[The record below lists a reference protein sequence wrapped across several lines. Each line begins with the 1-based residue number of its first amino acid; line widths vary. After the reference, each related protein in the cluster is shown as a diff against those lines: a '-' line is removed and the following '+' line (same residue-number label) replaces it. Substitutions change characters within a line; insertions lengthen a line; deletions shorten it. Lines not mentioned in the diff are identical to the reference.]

1 MQLFNYFIAGPC
13 AAESEE
19 QVYET
24 ARQLYEHSKGFPIP
38 LSFFRAG
45 VWKPRSSANSFC
57 GVGEVAF
64 PWLQRVEKD
73 FHFPICVEVANTQ
86 HIEICQKY
94 NIRHIWIGARTA
106 VNPFIIQDL
115 ADATHNGNF
124 TVMVK
129 NPVIPDL
136 KLWIG
141 NIERFEKAGAAQVLA
156 VHRGF
161 AEQKENVLR
170 NAPLWEIPIELRI
183 QRPDIPIICDPSHI
197 AGNTTYIKQ
206 ISQIAIDYGF
216 NGLMIETHCSPTKA
230 LSDQQQQLTPD
241 ELQTLLSQLIFKQN
255 NLPDNL
261 LRKQRTLIR
270 NIDAQ
275 ISQLLS
281 KRMELVEE
289 IAKIK
294 KERQMPLI
302 QPEQW
307 NQVVNNYQQYAHHDP
322 CFDEFLQKYLSLLH
336 QYSLLKQQEINHE
349 NNH

>member
-1 MQLFNYFIAGPC
+1 MQPFNYFIAGPC

-19 QVYET
+19 QVLET
-24 ARQLYEHSKGFPIP
+24 ARQLYAHSKGFPIP
-38 LSFFRAG
+38 LTFFRAG
-45 VWKPRSSANSFC
+45 VWKPRSSANAFC

-64 PWLQRVEKD
+64 PWLKRVEED
-73 FHFPICVEVANTQ
+73 YHFPICVEVANTQ

-94 NIRHIWIGARTA
+94 GIRNLWIGARTA
-106 VNPFIIQDL
+106 VNPFTIQEL
-115 ADATHNGNF
+115 AEATRGQHL
-124 TVMVK
+124 TIMVK
-129 NPVIPDL
+129 NPAIPDL

-141 NIERFEKAGAAQVLA
+141 NIERFEKAGAEKVLA

-170 NAPLWEIPIELRI
+170 NAPLWEIPIELRV
-183 QRPDIPIICDPSHI
+183 QRPDVPIICDPSHI
-197 AGNTTYIKQ
+197 AGNTMYIKQ

-216 NGLMIETHCSPTKA
+216 NGLMIETHYSPTHA
-230 LSDQQQQLTPD
+230 LSDAQQQLTPAAL
-241 ELQTLLSQLIFKQN
+241 EEVFSHLIFKQN
-255 NLPDNL
+255 DHPDNL

-281 KRMELVEE
+281 KRMEIVEE

-294 KERQMPLI
+294 KDNQMPLI

-307 NQVVNNYQQYAHHDP
+307 NTVVNNYMQNAQHDK
-322 CFDEFLQKYLSLLH
+322 CLDEFLQKFLSLLH
-336 QYSLLKQQEINHE
+336 QYSLLKQQETNHE